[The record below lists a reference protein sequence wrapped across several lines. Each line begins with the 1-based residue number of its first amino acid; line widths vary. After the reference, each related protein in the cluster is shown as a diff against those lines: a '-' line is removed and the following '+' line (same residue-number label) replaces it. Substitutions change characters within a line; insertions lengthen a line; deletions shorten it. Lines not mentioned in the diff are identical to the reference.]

1 MLVLAV
7 LEFGL
12 ELGLLSFRSPLPFA
26 LLNTSGSLQYSPR
39 SAAPRRG
46 ASAGINTAVLSQ
58 KRLERLMVGVPRYGS
73 TQQYCLI
80 FWLIRLP

>member
-1 MLVLAV
+1 VTNYFAAEILAAW
-7 LEFGL
+7 
-12 ELGLLSFRSPLPFA
+12 RCLP
-26 LLNTSGSLQYSPR
+26 Q
-39 SAAPRRG
+39 SAAPCRG

-80 FWLIRLP
+80 FWLIACHELYGE